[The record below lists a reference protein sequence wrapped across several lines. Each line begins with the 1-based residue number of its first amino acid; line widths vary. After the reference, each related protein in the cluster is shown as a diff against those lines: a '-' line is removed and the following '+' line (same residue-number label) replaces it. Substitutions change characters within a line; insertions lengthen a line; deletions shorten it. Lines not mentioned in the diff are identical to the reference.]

1 MMKCLKRKVGIIVL
15 SLSISLLLTGCVE
28 MFALISV
35 PLTAL
40 QLGATAYQSIEK
52 ADIDAAVVSDIKEK
66 DLRKIKRIVVVMGQ
80 ESTEPP
86 VGRIGDLGA
95 VVGDNLCVQLTK
107 LGFNVRDGSRLKNS
121 TKILLVGSG
130 YNARKVAAIG
140 KALGVQA
147 IVTGNITAGQNRS
160 YGMLGVGRMNTVV
173 QSATLKIIGV
183 KKADTL
189 MLVTINYKKGQ
200 NPHIAA
206 EGIALVLKA
215 KMEDPSLD
223 IKEMIKKEL
232 DSVG

>member
-1 MMKCLKRKVGIIVL
+1 M
-15 SLSISLLLTGCVE
+15 
-28 MFALISV
+28 
-35 PLTAL
+35 
-40 QLGATAYQSIEK
+40 
-52 ADIDAAVVSDIKEK
+52 
-66 DLRKIKRIVVVMGQ
+66 
-80 ESTEPP
+80 
-86 VGRIGDLGA
+86 
-95 VVGDNLCVQLTK
+95 
-107 LGFNVRDGSRLKNS
+107 
-121 TKILLVGSG
+121 GSG

>member
-1 MMKCLKRKVGIIVL
+1 MKILKKKMGVVVL
-15 SLSISLLLTGCVE
+15 SLAITLFLTGCVE
-28 MFALISV
+28 IFTVLSV

-52 ADIDAAVVSDIKEK
+52 ADIDSAVVSNIDTK
-66 DLRKIKRIVVVMGQ
+66 DLKKIKRVVVVMGG

-95 VVGDNLCVQLTK
+95 VVGDNLCVQLSK
-107 LGFNVRDGSRLKNS
+107 LGFTVRDGSRLES
-121 TKILLVGSG
+121 SIKIKLAGSG
-130 YNARKVAAIG
+130 HNARQMAAVG

-147 IVTGNITAGQNRS
+147 VVTGNITAGQNRS

-173 QSATLKIIGV
+173 QSATLKIIDV

-189 MLVTINYKKGQ
+189 ILVTINYKNGQ

-206 EGIALVLKA
+206 EGIAMVLKA
-215 KMEDPSLD
+215 KMEDPTLD
-223 IKEMIKKEL
+223 IKKVIKKEHNH
-232 DSVG
+232 VG

>member
-1 MMKCLKRKVGIIVL
+1 MKILKKKMGVVVL
-15 SLSISLLLTGCVE
+15 SLAITLFLTGCVE
-28 MFALISV
+28 IFTVLSV

-52 ADIDAAVVSDIKEK
+52 ADIDSAVVSNIDTK
-66 DLRKIKRIVVVMGQ
+66 DLKKIKRVVVVMGG

-95 VVGDNLCVQLTK
+95 VVGDNLCVQLSK
-107 LGFNVRDGSRLKNS
+107 LGFTVRDGNRLES
-121 TKILLVGSG
+121 SIKIKLAGSG
-130 YNARKVAAIG
+130 HNARQMAAVG

-147 IVTGNITAGQNRS
+147 VVTGNITAGQNRS

-173 QSATLKIIGV
+173 QSATLKIIDV

-189 MLVTINYKKGQ
+189 ILVTINYKNGQ

-206 EGIALVLKA
+206 EGIAMVLKA
-215 KMEDPSLD
+215 KMEDPTLD
-223 IKEMIKKEL
+223 IKKVIKKEHNH
-232 DSVG
+232 VG